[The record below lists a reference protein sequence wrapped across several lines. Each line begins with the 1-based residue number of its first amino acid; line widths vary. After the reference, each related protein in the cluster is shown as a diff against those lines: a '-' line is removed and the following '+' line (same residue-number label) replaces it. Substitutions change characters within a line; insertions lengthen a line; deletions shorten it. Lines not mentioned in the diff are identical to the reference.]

1 MKYYLVT
8 GGCGFIGSYVVE
20 ELLHDENNFV
30 YVIDKMGIGSS
41 LDNIIDGHPRVN
53 YIFKDISVEDIATC
67 LPSRK
72 FDYVIH
78 LAAESHVDRSIKN
91 SMPFVQ
97 SNVTGTVNVLEFVKQ
112 MDARMVHVST
122 DEVYG
127 HLTETDP
134 SFTED
139 SPLQPRSSYA
149 ASKASSDLFVQAYH
163 ETFKINASITRCCNN
178 YGPRQHS
185 EKLIPTIIRSMV
197 SGKKIPIYGSGKNIR
212 EWIHAQDH
220 ARAIIEVLHTGIPG
234 QVYNI
239 PGAKELTNIEI
250 ASNIIRLVEKQFG
263 NEEREYSDYIEYVKD
278 RAGHDF
284 RYSIDTRHDLEAVAD
299 QREFDLEET
308 VIFYM
313 DQYKCENI
321 GDCT

>member
-1 MKYYLVT
+1 
-8 GGCGFIGSYVVE
+8 
-20 ELLHDENNFV
+20 
-30 YVIDKMGIGSS
+30 
-41 LDNIIDGHPRVN
+41 
-53 YIFKDISVEDIATC
+53 
-67 LPSRK
+67 
-72 FDYVIH
+72 
-78 LAAESHVDRSIKN
+78 
-91 SMPFVQ
+91 
-97 SNVTGTVNVLEFVKQ
+97 
-112 MDARMVHVST
+112 
-122 DEVYG
+122 
-127 HLTETDP
+127 
-134 SFTED
+134 
-139 SPLQPRSSYA
+139 
-149 ASKASSDLFVQAYH
+149 
-163 ETFKINASITRCCNN
+163 
-178 YGPRQHS
+178 
-185 EKLIPTIIRSMV
+185 MV

-263 NEEREYSDYIEYVKD
+263 NEERKYSDYIEYVKD

-308 VIFYM
+308 VVYYM

-321 GDCT
+321 GDCP